1 MKTRKQIL
9 SELDELK
16 EELDELEH
24 LEWTDV
30 VTGSWVDSKLARTRL
45 YQDIRDKEIWIKA
58 YESIIYNVPRVKD
71 KRKSPN
77 LNKEME
83 KV

>member
-1 MKTRKQIL
+1 MKTRKQI
-9 SELDELK
+9 SAELDELK
-16 EELDELEH
+16 EELDDLEH
-24 LEWTDV
+24 LEWTDL
-30 VTGSWVDSKLARTRL
+30 VTGLARTRL

-58 YESIIYNVPRVKD
+58 YESIIYNIPRVKD
-71 KRKSPN
+71 KRRTPN